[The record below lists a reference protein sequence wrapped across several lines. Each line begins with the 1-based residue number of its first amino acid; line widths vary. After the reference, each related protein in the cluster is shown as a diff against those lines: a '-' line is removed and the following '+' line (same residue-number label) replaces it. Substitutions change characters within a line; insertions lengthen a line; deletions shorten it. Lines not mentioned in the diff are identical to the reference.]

1 MVKIYIY
8 LCAKI
13 LKVHTLAQT
22 HTHQHYLYIVLAL
35 PYKLT
40 IWLKIFIKTFRILTR
55 FQSFAHADLQ
65 TTQIHTVLAAL
76 SAFWCS
82 WLLTTP
88 SAEYW
93 AQDTLWKLWKYLND
107 GTHIKFQLIHPK
119 TLLRMY
125 SWIPWFVAQWWKA
138 HGVHPFKYHTA
149 PHKWTEKKT
158 RIKSFTHTHYN
169 HGKSELFSTPEKYR
183 NEKEAC
189 AKLVLASAKLVY
201 WDCIF
206 MY

>member
-1 MVKIYIY
+1 MVNIYKFV
-8 LCAKI
+8 CKNTESTHPGAN
-13 LKVHTLAQT
+13 T

-55 FQSFAHADLQ
+55 FQSFAHANLQ
-65 TTQIHTVLAAL
+65 TTQIHTVLAAPL

-93 AQDTLWKLWKYLND
+93 AQDSLRKLWKYLND

-119 TLLRMY
+119 TLRRMY
-125 SWIPWFVAQWWKA
+125 SWIPWFVALWWKA
-138 HGVHPFKYHTA
+138 HGVYIHSNIIPYRTNGRKENS
-149 PHKWTEKKT
+149 HKVIHSHSLQP
-158 RIKSFTHTHYN
+158 R
-169 HGKSELFSTPEKYR
+169 
-183 NEKEAC
+183 
-189 AKLVLASAKLVY
+189 
-201 WDCIF
+201 
-206 MY
+206 